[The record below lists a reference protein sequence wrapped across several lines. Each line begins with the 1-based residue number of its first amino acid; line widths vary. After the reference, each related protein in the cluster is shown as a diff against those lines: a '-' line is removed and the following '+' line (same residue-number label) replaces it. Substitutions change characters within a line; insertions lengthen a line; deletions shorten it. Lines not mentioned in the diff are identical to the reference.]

1 MEEERYETLVAS
13 RDKDRDRQTDT
24 DREIDRLTVLLE
36 VLLGDVWRKD
46 VLVARETKIETDKQT
61 QTER

>member
-1 MEEERYETLVAS
+1 MEERRTGSS

-24 DREIDRLTVLLE
+24 DRQIDRLTVLLE
-36 VLLGDVWRKD
+36 LLLGDVWRKD

-61 QTER
+61 QTE